1 MCRAAVAHMMWK
13 YQWCRR
19 HAAGMRRRSIHFLVT
34 PAPHPN
40 PLPKRLC
47 HNEEISVIV
56 ILNLSPVILSPS
68 LCHSSMLKSKSLFYM
83 GVDREI
89 IILGIP
95 NL

>member
-1 MCRAAVAHMMWK
+1 M
-13 YQWCRR
+13 
-19 HAAGMRRRSIHFLVT
+19 GIT
-34 PAPHPN
+34 PTLILPHQ
-40 PLPKRLC
+40 KLC

-56 ILNLSPVILSPS
+56 ILNPSPVILSPS